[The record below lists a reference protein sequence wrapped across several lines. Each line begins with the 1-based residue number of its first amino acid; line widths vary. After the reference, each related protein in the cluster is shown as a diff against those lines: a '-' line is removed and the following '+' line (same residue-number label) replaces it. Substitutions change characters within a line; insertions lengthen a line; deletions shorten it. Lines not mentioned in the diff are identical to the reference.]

1 MISLFLLI
9 FAFQNG
15 LATDDSDLR
24 QVVNSLQVTV
34 NEMSGK
40 MLHLENEVKV
50 RVRLIDEI
58 VGKIFL
64 ADESHLFEVVEK

>member
-9 FAFQNG
+9 FACQNG

-40 MLHLENEVKV
+40 MMHLENEVKV
-50 RVRLIDEI
+50 RVRLVLDEI
-58 VGKIFL
+58 VEKIFL
-64 ADESHLFEVVEK
+64 AENHLFEVVEK